1 MFREKM
7 RPTTHDGNDKQQ
19 TGGAET
25 GGDDDDDDD
34 DGDGR
39 GDGSGRPV

>member
-7 RPTTHDGNDKQQ
+7 RPTTHDRNDKRQ

-25 GGDDDDDDD
+25 GDDNDNDDG

-39 GDGSGRPV
+39 GDGSGRPI

>member
-7 RPTTHDGNDKQQ
+7 RPTTHDGNDKRQ

-25 GGDDDDDDD
+25 GDDDD